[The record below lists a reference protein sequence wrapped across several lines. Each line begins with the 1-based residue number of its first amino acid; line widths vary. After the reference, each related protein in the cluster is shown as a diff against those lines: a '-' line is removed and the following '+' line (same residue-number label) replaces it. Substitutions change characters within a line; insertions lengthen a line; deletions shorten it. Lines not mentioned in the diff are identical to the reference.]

1 MKRKF
6 LLLFICLLSLLS
18 CSQKK
23 LPHYPAT
30 DDGIT
35 RMHLDS
41 AAIYTKKHD
50 LHKAMY
56 QLKAAEKRLFNVTQ
70 DSLKF
75 LTYYHIAQINAQ
87 DGAYKIALEYLK
99 HAARNANDVKRS
111 HRMTDIY
118 IEKAFIYNQMGNR
131 DSALNS
137 LQRVE
142 KYKPRIRK
150 DQEKR
155 IEEMRQHIKRHQIVA
170 ISPGK
175 DVEIVQLQDLYE
187 VALAQ
192 RKAVELKL
200 YIAYL
205 LLTLILVSIG
215 ITIWFRRRMRQQ
227 LQFYRLQQQETEH
240 NIQLTLR
247 RKDATIDEMKAEID
261 SKLDE
266 LNQLRY
272 SIKAH
277 NKNIKTSDSIEQVKL
292 GIDTLYTIL
301 KGGNLSQMGKR
312 EQQALNMIM
321 PNYDYELSYI
331 LNNPRFA
338 LTPKECFYYIM
349 EHYGIEDELKAQ
361 AFCCTA
367 QAIRSIKSRIN
378 HCIKNLAAY
387 SPICL

>member
-56 QLKAAEKRLFNVTQ
+56 QLKAAEKRLFNVTE

-99 HAARNANDVKRS
+99 HAARNTNDVKRS

-118 IEKAFIYNQMGNR
+118 IEKAFIYNQMGKR

-175 DVEIVQLQDLYE
+175 DIEIVQLQDLYE

-227 LQFYRLQQQETEH
+227 LQFYRQQQQETEH

-247 RKDATIDEMKAEID
+247 RKDAAIDEMKAEID

-277 NKNIKTSDSIEQVKL
+277 NKNIKTSDSIEQIKL

-349 EHYGIEDELKAQ
+349 EHYGIEDDLKAQ

-367 QAIRSIKSRIN
+367 QAIRSIKSRLKKKLEQN
-378 HCIKNLAAY
+378 
-387 SPICL
+387 

>member
-99 HAARNANDVKRS
+99 HAARNTNDVKRS

-118 IEKAFIYNQMGNR
+118 IEKAFIYNQMGRR

-227 LQFYRLQQQETEH
+227 LQFYRQQQQETEH

-266 LNQLRY
+266 LNQLRH

-277 NKNIKTSDSIEQVKL
+277 NKNIKTSDSIEQIKL

-367 QAIRSIKSRIN
+367 QAIRSIKSRLKKKLEQN
-378 HCIKNLAAY
+378 
-387 SPICL
+387 

>member
-1 MKRKF
+1 MKKRF
-6 LLLFICLLSLLS
+6 LLWFISLLSLLS
-18 CSQKK
+18 CSQRK

-35 RMHLDS
+35 QMRLDS
-41 AAIYTKKHD
+41 ATIYTKRHD

-56 QLKAAEKRLFNVTQ
+56 QLKAAEKRLFNVTE

-75 LTYYHIAQINAQ
+75 LTYYRIAQINAQ
-87 DGAYKIALEYLK
+87 DGAYKLALDYLK
-99 HAARNANDVKRS
+99 HAARHANDVKRS
-111 HRMTDIY
+111 HRMADID
-118 IEKAFIYNQMGNR
+118 IEKAFVYNQMGKR

-137 LQRVE
+137 LLKAE

-155 IEEMRQHIKRHQIVA
+155 IEEMRQHIKKHQIVA

-192 RKAVELKL
+192 RKALELKL
-200 YIAYL
+200 YITYL
-205 LLTLILVSIG
+205 LLALILVSIG

-247 RKDATIDEMKAEID
+247 RKDATIDEMTAEID
-261 SKLDE
+261 NKLNE
-266 LNQLRY
+266 LNQLRD

-277 NKNIKTSDSIEQVKL
+277 SKNIKTSDSIEQIKL
-292 GIDTLYTIL
+292 GIDTLHTIL

-312 EQQALNMIM
+312 EQQALNIIM

-338 LTPKECFYYIM
+338 LTPKECFYYVM
-349 EHYGIEDELKAQ
+349 EHYEIEDELKAQ
-361 AFCCTA
+361 AFCCTS
-367 QAIRSIKSRIN
+367 QAIRSIKSRLRKKLEQN
-378 HCIKNLAAY
+378 
-387 SPICL
+387 

>member
-1 MKRKF
+1 MKKRF
-6 LLLFICLLSLLS
+6 LLWSISLLSLLS
-18 CSQKK
+18 CSQRK

-35 RMHLDS
+35 QMRLDS
-41 AAIYTKKHD
+41 AKIYTKRHD

-56 QLKAAEKRLFNVTQ
+56 QLKAAEKRLFNVTE

-75 LTYYHIAQINAQ
+75 LTYYRIAQINAQ
-87 DGAYKIALEYLK
+87 DGAYKLALDYLK
-99 HAARNANDVKRS
+99 HAARHANDVKRS
-111 HRMTDIY
+111 HRMTDID
-118 IEKAFIYNQMGNR
+118 IEKAFVYNQMGKR

-137 LQRVE
+137 LLKAE

-155 IEEMRQHIKRHQIVA
+155 IEEMRQHIKKHQIVA

-192 RKAVELKL
+192 RKALELKL
-200 YIAYL
+200 YITYL
-205 LLTLILVSIG
+205 LLALILVSIG

-266 LNQLRY
+266 LNQLRD

-277 NKNIKTSDSIEQVKL
+277 SKNIKTSDSIEQIKL
-292 GIDTLYTIL
+292 GIDTLHTIL

-338 LTPKECFYYIM
+338 LTPKECFYYVM

-361 AFCCTA
+361 AFCCTS
-367 QAIRSIKSRIN
+367 QAIRSIKSRLRKKLEQN
-378 HCIKNLAAY
+378 
-387 SPICL
+387 

>member
-155 IEEMRQHIKRHQIVA
+155 IEEMRQHIKRPQIVA

-192 RKAVELKL
+192 RKAVEMKL
-200 YIAYL
+200 DIAYL

-227 LQFYRLQQQETEH
+227 LQFYRQQQQETEH

-247 RKDATIDEMKAEID
+247 RKNATIDEMKAEID

-277 NKNIKTSDSIEQVKL
+277 NKNIKTSDSIEQIKL

-367 QAIRSIKSRIN
+367 QAIRSIKSRLKKKLEQN
-378 HCIKNLAAY
+378 
-387 SPICL
+387 

>member
-1 MKRKF
+1 MKKRF
-6 LLLFICLLSLLS
+6 LLWFISLLSLLS
-18 CSQKK
+18 CSQRK

-35 RMHLDS
+35 QMRLDS
-41 AAIYTKKHD
+41 ATIYTKRHD

-56 QLKAAEKRLFNVTQ
+56 QLKAAEKRLFNVTE

-75 LTYYHIAQINAQ
+75 LTYYRIAQINAQ
-87 DGAYKIALEYLK
+87 DGAYKLALDYLK
-99 HAARNANDVKRS
+99 HAARHANDVKRS
-111 HRMTDIY
+111 HRMADID
-118 IEKAFIYNQMGNR
+118 IEKAFVYNQMGKR

-137 LQRVE
+137 LLKAE

-155 IEEMRQHIKRHQIVA
+155 IKEMRQRIKKHQIVA

-192 RKAVELKL
+192 RKALELKL

-205 LLTLILVSIG
+205 LLALILVSIG

-261 SKLDE
+261 NKLNE
-266 LNQLRY
+266 LNQLRD

-277 NKNIKTSDSIEQVKL
+277 SKNIKTSDSIEQIKL
-292 GIDTLYTIL
+292 GIDTLHTIL

-312 EQQALNMIM
+312 EQQALNIIM

-338 LTPKECFYYIM
+338 LTPKECFYYVM

-361 AFCCTA
+361 AFCCTS
-367 QAIRSIKSRIN
+367 QAIRSIKSRLR
-378 HCIKNLAAY
+378 KKLEQG
-387 SPICL
+387 

>member
-1 MKRKF
+1 MKKRF
-6 LLLFICLLSLLS
+6 LLWFISLLSLLS
-18 CSQKK
+18 CSQRK

-35 RMHLDS
+35 QMRLDS
-41 AAIYTKKHD
+41 ATIYTKRHD

-56 QLKAAEKRLFNVTQ
+56 QLKAAEKRLFNVTE

-75 LTYYHIAQINAQ
+75 LTYYRIAQINAQ
-87 DGAYKIALEYLK
+87 DGAYKLALDYLK
-99 HAARNANDVKRS
+99 HAARHANDVKRS
-111 HRMTDIY
+111 HRMADID
-118 IEKAFIYNQMGNR
+118 IEKAFVYNQMGKR

-137 LQRVE
+137 LLKAE

-155 IEEMRQHIKRHQIVA
+155 IEEMRQHIKKHQIVA

-192 RKAVELKL
+192 RKALELKL
-200 YIAYL
+200 YITYL
-205 LLTLILVSIG
+205 LLALILVSIG

-266 LNQLRY
+266 LNQLRD

-277 NKNIKTSDSIEQVKL
+277 SKNIKTSDSIEQIKL
-292 GIDTLYTIL
+292 GIDTLHTIL

-312 EQQALNMIM
+312 EQQALNIIM

-338 LTPKECFYYIM
+338 LTPKECFYYVM
-349 EHYGIEDELKAQ
+349 EYYEIEDELKAQ
-361 AFCCTA
+361 AFCCTS
-367 QAIRSIKSRIN
+367 QAIRSIKSRLRKKLEQN
-378 HCIKNLAAY
+378 
-387 SPICL
+387 

>member
-227 LQFYRLQQQETEH
+227 LQFYRQQQQETEH

-277 NKNIKTSDSIEQVKL
+277 NKNIKTSDSIEQIKL
-292 GIDTLYTIL
+292 GIDTLYTIF
-301 KGGNLSQMGKR
+301 KGGNLSLMGKR

-349 EHYGIEDELKAQ
+349 EHYGIEDDLKAQ

-367 QAIRSIKSRIN
+367 QAIRSIKSRLKKKLEQN
-378 HCIKNLAAY
+378 
-387 SPICL
+387 

>member
-155 IEEMRQHIKRHQIVA
+155 IEEMRQHIKRHQSVA

-175 DVEIVQLQDLYE
+175 DIEIVQLQDLYE
-187 VALAQ
+187 VALTQ

-227 LQFYRLQQQETEH
+227 LQFYRQQQQETEH

-277 NKNIKTSDSIEQVKL
+277 NKNIKTSDSIEQIKL

-367 QAIRSIKSRIN
+367 QAIRSIKSRLKKKLEQN
-378 HCIKNLAAY
+378 
-387 SPICL
+387 

>member
-56 QLKAAEKRLFNVTQ
+56 QLKAAEKRLFNVTE

-99 HAARNANDVKRS
+99 HAARNTNDVKRS

-118 IEKAFIYNQMGNR
+118 IEKAFIYNQMGKR

-175 DVEIVQLQDLYE
+175 DIEIVQLQDLYE

-227 LQFYRLQQQETEH
+227 LQFYRQQQQETEH

-277 NKNIKTSDSIEQVKL
+277 NKNIKTSDSIEQIKL
-292 GIDTLYTIL
+292 GIDSLYTIL

-349 EHYGIEDELKAQ
+349 EHYGIEDDLKAQ

-367 QAIRSIKSRIN
+367 QAIRSIKSRLKKKLEQN
-378 HCIKNLAAY
+378 
-387 SPICL
+387 

>member
-118 IEKAFIYNQMGNR
+118 IEKAFIYNQMGKR

-155 IEEMRQHIKRHQIVA
+155 IEEMRQHIRRHQIVA

-175 DVEIVQLQDLYE
+175 DIEIVQLQDLYE

-227 LQFYRLQQQETEH
+227 LQFYRQQQQETEH

-277 NKNIKTSDSIEQVKL
+277 NKNIKTSDSIEQIKL
-292 GIDTLYTIL
+292 GINTLYTIL

-349 EHYGIEDELKAQ
+349 EHYGIEDDLKAQ

-367 QAIRSIKSRIN
+367 QAIRSIKSRLKKKLEQN
-378 HCIKNLAAY
+378 
-387 SPICL
+387 

>member
-56 QLKAAEKRLFNVTQ
+56 QLKAAEKRLFNVTE

-99 HAARNANDVKRS
+99 HAARNTNDVKRS

-118 IEKAFIYNQMGNR
+118 IEKAFIYNQMGKR

-227 LQFYRLQQQETEH
+227 LQFYRQQQQETEH

-277 NKNIKTSDSIEQVKL
+277 NKNIKTSDSIEQIKL
-292 GIDTLYTIL
+292 GIDTLYIIL

-349 EHYGIEDELKAQ
+349 EHYGIEDDLKAQ

-367 QAIRSIKSRIN
+367 QAIRSIKSRLKKKLEQN
-378 HCIKNLAAY
+378 
-387 SPICL
+387 

>member
-1 MKRKF
+1 MKKRF
-6 LLLFICLLSLLS
+6 LLWFISLLSLLS
-18 CSQKK
+18 CSQRK

-35 RMHLDS
+35 QMRLDS
-41 AAIYTKKHD
+41 ATIYTKRHD

-56 QLKAAEKRLFNVTQ
+56 QLKAAEKRLFNVTE

-75 LTYYHIAQINAQ
+75 LTYYRIAQINAQ
-87 DGAYKIALEYLK
+87 DGAYKLALDYLK
-99 HAARNANDVKRS
+99 HAARHANDVKRS
-111 HRMTDIY
+111 HRMADID
-118 IEKAFIYNQMGNR
+118 IEKAFVYNQMGKR

-137 LQRVE
+137 LLKAE

-155 IEEMRQHIKRHQIVA
+155 IEEMRQHIKKHQIVA

-175 DVEIVQLQDLYE
+175 DIEIVQLQDLYE

-192 RKAVELKL
+192 RKALELKL

-205 LLTLILVSIG
+205 LLALILVSIG

-266 LNQLRY
+266 LNQLRD

-277 NKNIKTSDSIEQVKL
+277 SKNIKTSDSIEQIKL
-292 GIDTLYTIL
+292 GIDTLHTIL

-338 LTPKECFYYIM
+338 LTPKECFYYVM

-361 AFCCTA
+361 AFCCTS
-367 QAIRSIKSRIN
+367 QAIRSIKSRLRKKLEQN
-378 HCIKNLAAY
+378 
-387 SPICL
+387 

>member
-1 MKRKF
+1 MKKRF
-6 LLLFICLLSLLS
+6 LLWFISLLSLLS
-18 CSQKK
+18 CSQRK

-35 RMHLDS
+35 QMRLDS
-41 AAIYTKKHD
+41 AKIYTKRHD

-56 QLKAAEKRLFNVTQ
+56 QLKAAEKRLFNVTE

-75 LTYYHIAQINAQ
+75 LTYYRIAQINAQ
-87 DGAYKIALEYLK
+87 DGAYKLALDYLK
-99 HAARNANDVKRS
+99 HAARHANDVKQS
-111 HRMTDIY
+111 HRMADID
-118 IEKAFIYNQMGNR
+118 IEKAFVYNQMGKR

-137 LQRVE
+137 LLKAE

-155 IEEMRQHIKRHQIVA
+155 IEEMRQHIKKHQVVA

-192 RKAVELKL
+192 RKALELKL

-205 LLTLILVSIG
+205 LLALILVSIG

-266 LNQLRY
+266 LNQLRD

-277 NKNIKTSDSIEQVKL
+277 SKNIKTSDSIEQIKL
-292 GIDTLYTIL
+292 GIDTLHTIL

-338 LTPKECFYYIM
+338 LTPKECFYYVM
-349 EHYGIEDELKAQ
+349 EHYEIEDELKAQ
-361 AFCCTA
+361 AFCCTS
-367 QAIRSIKSRIN
+367 QAIRSIKSRLRKKLEQN
-378 HCIKNLAAY
+378 
-387 SPICL
+387 

>member
-118 IEKAFIYNQMGNR
+118 IEKAFIYNQIGKR

-175 DVEIVQLQDLYE
+175 DIEIVQLQDLYE

-227 LQFYRLQQQETEH
+227 LQFYRQQQQETEH

-266 LNQLRY
+266 LNQLRD

-277 NKNIKTSDSIEQVKL
+277 NKNIKTSDSIEQIKL

-349 EHYGIEDELKAQ
+349 EHYGIEDDLKAQ

-367 QAIRSIKSRIN
+367 QAIRSIKSRLKKKLEQN
-378 HCIKNLAAY
+378 
-387 SPICL
+387 

>member
-1 MKRKF
+1 MKKRF
-6 LLLFICLLSLLS
+6 LLWFISLLSLLS
-18 CSQKK
+18 CSQRK

-35 RMHLDS
+35 QMRLDS
-41 AAIYTKKHD
+41 AAIYTKRHD

-56 QLKAAEKRLFNVTQ
+56 QLKAAEKRLFNVTE

-75 LTYYHIAQINAQ
+75 LTYYRIAQINAQ
-87 DGAYKIALEYLK
+87 DGAYKLALDYLK
-99 HAARNANDVKRS
+99 HAARHANDVKRS
-111 HRMTDIY
+111 HRMADID
-118 IEKAFIYNQMGNR
+118 IEKAFVYNQMGKR

-137 LQRVE
+137 LLKAE

-155 IEEMRQHIKRHQIVA
+155 IEEMRQHIKKHQIVA

-192 RKAVELKL
+192 RKALELKL

-205 LLTLILVSIG
+205 LLALILVSIG

-266 LNQLRY
+266 LNQLRD

-277 NKNIKTSDSIEQVKL
+277 SKNIKTSDSIEQIKL
-292 GIDTLYTIL
+292 GIDTLHTIL

-312 EQQALNMIM
+312 EQQALNIIM

-338 LTPKECFYYIM
+338 LTPKECFYYVM
-349 EHYGIEDELKAQ
+349 EHYEIEDELKAQ
-361 AFCCTA
+361 AFCCTS
-367 QAIRSIKSRIN
+367 QAIRSIKSRLRKKLEQN
-378 HCIKNLAAY
+378 
-387 SPICL
+387 

>member
-99 HAARNANDVKRS
+99 HAARNTNDVKRS

-175 DVEIVQLQDLYE
+175 DIEIVQLQDLYE

-227 LQFYRLQQQETEH
+227 LQFYRQQQQETEH

-277 NKNIKTSDSIEQVKL
+277 NKNIKTSDSIEQIKL

-349 EHYGIEDELKAQ
+349 EHYGIEDDLKAQ

-367 QAIRSIKSRIN
+367 QAIRSIKSRLKKKLEQN
-378 HCIKNLAAY
+378 
-387 SPICL
+387 

>member
-1 MKRKF
+1 MKKRF
-6 LLLFICLLSLLS
+6 LLWFISLLSLLS
-18 CSQKK
+18 CSQRK

-35 RMHLDS
+35 QMRLDS
-41 AAIYTKKHD
+41 AKIYTKRHD

-56 QLKAAEKRLFNVTQ
+56 QLKAAEKRLFNVTE

-75 LTYYHIAQINAQ
+75 LTYYRIAQINAQ
-87 DGAYKIALEYLK
+87 DGAYKLALDYLK
-99 HAARNANDVKRS
+99 HAARHANDVKQS
-111 HRMTDIY
+111 HRMADID
-118 IEKAFIYNQMGNR
+118 IEKAFVYNQMGKR

-137 LQRVE
+137 LLKAE

-155 IEEMRQHIKRHQIVA
+155 IEEMRQHIKKHQIVA

-192 RKAVELKL
+192 RKALELKL

-205 LLTLILVSIG
+205 LLALILVSIG

-247 RKDATIDEMKAEID
+247 RKNATIDEMKAEID

-266 LNQLRY
+266 LNQLRD

-277 NKNIKTSDSIEQVKL
+277 SKNIKTSDSIEQIKL
-292 GIDTLYTIL
+292 GIDTLHTIL

-312 EQQALNMIM
+312 EQQALNIIM

-338 LTPKECFYYIM
+338 LTPKECFYYVM
-349 EHYGIEDELKAQ
+349 EHYEIEDELKAQ
-361 AFCCTA
+361 AFCCTS
-367 QAIRSIKSRIN
+367 QAIRSIKSRLR
-378 HCIKNLAAY
+378 KKLEQK
-387 SPICL
+387 

>member
-247 RKDATIDEMKAEID
+247 RKDTTIDEMKAEID

-277 NKNIKTSDSIEQVKL
+277 NKNIKTSDSIEQIKL

-367 QAIRSIKSRIN
+367 QAIRSIKSRLKKKLEQN
-378 HCIKNLAAY
+378 
-387 SPICL
+387 

>member
-118 IEKAFIYNQMGNR
+118 IEKAFIYNQMGKR

-155 IEEMRQHIKRHQIVA
+155 IEEMRQHIKRHQVVA

-175 DVEIVQLQDLYE
+175 DIEIVQLQDLYE

-227 LQFYRLQQQETEH
+227 LQFYRQQQQETEH

-277 NKNIKTSDSIEQVKL
+277 NKNIKTSDSIEQIKL

-349 EHYGIEDELKAQ
+349 EHYGIEDDLKAQ

-367 QAIRSIKSRIN
+367 QAIRSIKSRLKKKLEQN
-378 HCIKNLAAY
+378 
-387 SPICL
+387 

>member
-56 QLKAAEKRLFNVTQ
+56 QLKAAEKRLFNVTE

-99 HAARNANDVKRS
+99 HAARNTNDVKRS

-118 IEKAFIYNQMGNR
+118 IEKAFIYNQMGKR

-175 DVEIVQLQDLYE
+175 DIEIVQLQDLYE

-227 LQFYRLQQQETEH
+227 LQFYRQQQQETEH

-247 RKDATIDEMKAEID
+247 RKDATIDEMKTEID

-277 NKNIKTSDSIEQVKL
+277 NKNIKTSDSIEQIKL
-292 GIDTLYTIL
+292 GIDTLYIIL

-349 EHYGIEDELKAQ
+349 EHYGIEDDLKAQ

-367 QAIRSIKSRIN
+367 QAIRSIKSRLKKKLEQN
-378 HCIKNLAAY
+378 
-387 SPICL
+387 

>member
-41 AAIYTKKHD
+41 ADIYTKKHD
-50 LHKAMY
+50 LHKTMY
-56 QLKAAEKRLFNVTQ
+56 QLKAAEKRLFNVTE

-99 HAARNANDVKRS
+99 HAARNTNDVKRS

-118 IEKAFIYNQMGNR
+118 IEKAFIYNQMGKR

-175 DVEIVQLQDLYE
+175 DIEIVQLQDLYE

-227 LQFYRLQQQETEH
+227 LQFYRQQQQETEH

-277 NKNIKTSDSIEQVKL
+277 NKNIKTSDSIEQIKL

-349 EHYGIEDELKAQ
+349 EHYGIEDDLKAQ

-367 QAIRSIKSRIN
+367 QAIRSIKSRLKKKLEQN
-378 HCIKNLAAY
+378 
-387 SPICL
+387 

>member
-56 QLKAAEKRLFNVTQ
+56 QLKAAEKRLFNVTE

-118 IEKAFIYNQMGNR
+118 IEKAFIYNQMGKR

-175 DVEIVQLQDLYE
+175 DIEIVQLQDLYE

-227 LQFYRLQQQETEH
+227 LQYYRQQQQETEH

-266 LNQLRY
+266 LNQLQY

-277 NKNIKTSDSIEQVKL
+277 NKNIKTSDSIEQIKL
-292 GIDTLYTIL
+292 GIDTLYIIL

-349 EHYGIEDELKAQ
+349 EHYGIEDDLKAQ

-367 QAIRSIKSRIN
+367 QAIRSIKSRLKKKLEQN
-378 HCIKNLAAY
+378 
-387 SPICL
+387 

>member
-56 QLKAAEKRLFNVTQ
+56 QLKAAEKRLFNVTE

-227 LQFYRLQQQETEH
+227 LQFYRQQQQETEH

-277 NKNIKTSDSIEQVKL
+277 NKNIKTSDSIEQIKL

-367 QAIRSIKSRIN
+367 QAIRSIKSRLKKKLEQN
-378 HCIKNLAAY
+378 
-387 SPICL
+387 

>member
-155 IEEMRQHIKRHQIVA
+155 IEEMRQHIKRYQIVA

-175 DVEIVQLQDLYE
+175 DIEIVQLQDLYE

-227 LQFYRLQQQETEH
+227 LQFYRQQQQETEH

-277 NKNIKTSDSIEQVKL
+277 NKNIKTSDSIEQIKL

-349 EHYGIEDELKAQ
+349 EHYGIEDDLKAQ

-367 QAIRSIKSRIN
+367 QAIRSIKSRLKKKLEQN
-378 HCIKNLAAY
+378 
-387 SPICL
+387 

>member
-118 IEKAFIYNQMGNR
+118 IEKAFIYNQMGKR

-142 KYKPRIRK
+142 KYRPRIRK

-227 LQFYRLQQQETEH
+227 LQFYRQQQQETEH

-277 NKNIKTSDSIEQVKL
+277 NKNIKTSDSIEQIKL

-349 EHYGIEDELKAQ
+349 EHYGIEDDLKAQ

-367 QAIRSIKSRIN
+367 QAIRSIKSRLKKKLEQN
-378 HCIKNLAAY
+378 
-387 SPICL
+387 

>member
-99 HAARNANDVKRS
+99 HAARNTNDVKRS

-192 RKAVELKL
+192 RKAVELRL

-215 ITIWFRRRMRQQ
+215 ITIWFRRRMHQQ
-227 LQFYRLQQQETEH
+227 LQFYRQQQQETEH

-266 LNQLRY
+266 LNQLRD

-277 NKNIKTSDSIEQVKL
+277 NKNIKTSDSIEQIKL

-367 QAIRSIKSRIN
+367 QAIRSIKSRLKKKLEQN
-378 HCIKNLAAY
+378 
-387 SPICL
+387 

>member
-1 MKRKF
+1 MKKRF
-6 LLLFICLLSLLS
+6 LLWFISLLSLLS
-18 CSQKK
+18 CSQRK

-35 RMHLDS
+35 QMRLDS
-41 AAIYTKKHD
+41 AAIYTKRHD

-56 QLKAAEKRLFNVTQ
+56 QLKAAEKRLFNVTE

-75 LTYYHIAQINAQ
+75 LTYYRIAQINAQ
-87 DGAYKIALEYLK
+87 DGAYKLALDYLK
-99 HAARNANDVKRS
+99 HATRHANDVKQS
-111 HRMTDIY
+111 HRMADID
-118 IEKAFIYNQMGNR
+118 IEKAFVYNQMGKR

-137 LQRVE
+137 LLKAE

-155 IEEMRQHIKRHQIVA
+155 IEEMRQRIKKHQIVA

-192 RKAVELKL
+192 RKALELKL

-205 LLTLILVSIG
+205 LLALILVSIG

-261 SKLDE
+261 NKLDE
-266 LNQLRY
+266 LKQLRD

-277 NKNIKTSDSIEQVKL
+277 SKNIKTSDSIEQIKL
-292 GIDTLYTIL
+292 GIDTLHTIL

-338 LTPKECFYYIM
+338 LTPKECFYYVM

-361 AFCCTA
+361 AFCCTS
-367 QAIRSIKSRIN
+367 QAIRSIKSRLRKKLEQN
-378 HCIKNLAAY
+378 
-387 SPICL
+387 

>member
-56 QLKAAEKRLFNVTQ
+56 QLKAAEKRLFNVTE

-118 IEKAFIYNQMGNR
+118 IEKAFIYNQMGKR

-175 DVEIVQLQDLYE
+175 DIEIVQLQDLYE

-227 LQFYRLQQQETEH
+227 LQFYRQQQQETEH

-277 NKNIKTSDSIEQVKL
+277 NKNIKTSDSIEQIKL

-349 EHYGIEDELKAQ
+349 EHYGIEDDLKAQ

-367 QAIRSIKSRIN
+367 QAIRSIKSRLKKKQEQN
-378 HCIKNLAAY
+378 
-387 SPICL
+387 

>member
-56 QLKAAEKRLFNVTQ
+56 QLKAAEKRLFNVTE

-118 IEKAFIYNQMGNR
+118 IEKAFIYNQMGKR

-175 DVEIVQLQDLYE
+175 DIEIVQLQDLYE

-227 LQFYRLQQQETEH
+227 LRFYRLQQQETEH

-266 LNQLRY
+266 LNELRD

-277 NKNIKTSDSIEQVKL
+277 NKNIKTSDSIEQIKL
-292 GIDTLYTIL
+292 GIDTLYIIL

-349 EHYGIEDELKAQ
+349 EHYGIEDDLKAQ

-367 QAIRSIKSRIN
+367 QAIRSIKSRLKKKLEQN
-378 HCIKNLAAY
+378 
-387 SPICL
+387 

>member
-1 MKRKF
+1 MKKRF
-6 LLLFICLLSLLS
+6 LLWFISLLSLLS
-18 CSQKK
+18 CSQRK

-35 RMHLDS
+35 QMRLDS
-41 AAIYTKKHD
+41 AKIYTKRHD

-56 QLKAAEKRLFNVTQ
+56 QLKAAEKRLFNVTE

-75 LTYYHIAQINAQ
+75 LTYYRIAQINAQ
-87 DGAYKIALEYLK
+87 DGAYKLALDYLK
-99 HAARNANDVKRS
+99 HAARHANDVKRS
-111 HRMTDIY
+111 HRMADID
-118 IEKAFIYNQMGNR
+118 IEKAFVYNQMGKR

-137 LQRVE
+137 LLKAE

-155 IEEMRQHIKRHQIVA
+155 IEEMRQHIKKHQIVA

-192 RKAVELKL
+192 RKALELKL

-205 LLTLILVSIG
+205 LLALILVSIG

-266 LNQLRY
+266 LNQLRD

-277 NKNIKTSDSIEQVKL
+277 SKNIKTSDSIEQIKL
-292 GIDTLYTIL
+292 GIDTLHTIL

-312 EQQALNMIM
+312 EQQALNIIM

-338 LTPKECFYYIM
+338 LTPKECFYYVM
-349 EHYGIEDELKAQ
+349 EHYEIEDELKAQ
-361 AFCCTA
+361 AFCCTS
-367 QAIRSIKSRIN
+367 QAIRSIKSRLR
-378 HCIKNLAAY
+378 KKLEQGR
-387 SPICL
+387 

>member
-1 MKRKF
+1 MKKRF
-6 LLLFICLLSLLS
+6 LLWFISLLSLLS
-18 CSQKK
+18 CSQRK

-35 RMHLDS
+35 QMRLDS
-41 AAIYTKKHD
+41 ATIYTKRHD

-56 QLKAAEKRLFNVTQ
+56 QLKAAEKRLFNVTE

-75 LTYYHIAQINAQ
+75 LTYYRIAQINAQ
-87 DGAYKIALEYLK
+87 DGAYKLALDYLK
-99 HAARNANDVKRS
+99 HAARHANDVKRS
-111 HRMTDIY
+111 HRMADID
-118 IEKAFIYNQMGNR
+118 IEKAFVYNQMGKR

-137 LQRVE
+137 LLKAE

-155 IEEMRQHIKRHQIVA
+155 IEEMRQHIKKHQIVA

-192 RKAVELKL
+192 RKALELKL

-205 LLTLILVSIG
+205 LLALILVSIG

-261 SKLDE
+261 NKLNE
-266 LNQLRY
+266 LNQLRN
-272 SIKAH
+272 SIKTH
-277 NKNIKTSDSIEQVKL
+277 SKNIKTSDSIEQIKL
-292 GIDTLYTIL
+292 GIDTLHTIL

-338 LTPKECFYYIM
+338 LTPKECFYYVM
-349 EHYGIEDELKAQ
+349 EHYEIEDELKAQ
-361 AFCCTA
+361 AFCCTS
-367 QAIRSIKSRIN
+367 QAIRSIKSRLRKKLEQN
-378 HCIKNLAAY
+378 
-387 SPICL
+387 

>member
-99 HAARNANDVKRS
+99 HAARNTNDVKRS

-118 IEKAFIYNQMGNR
+118 IEKAFIYNQMGKR

-175 DVEIVQLQDLYE
+175 DIEIVQLQDLYE

-227 LQFYRLQQQETEH
+227 LQFYRQQQQETEH

-266 LNQLRY
+266 LYQLRY

-277 NKNIKTSDSIEQVKL
+277 NKNIKTSDSIEQIKL

-349 EHYGIEDELKAQ
+349 EHYGIEDDLKAQ

-367 QAIRSIKSRIN
+367 QAIRSIKSRLKKKLEQN
-378 HCIKNLAAY
+378 
-387 SPICL
+387 

>member
-1 MKRKF
+1 MKKRF
-6 LLLFICLLSLLS
+6 LLWFISLLALLS
-18 CSQKK
+18 CSQRK

-35 RMHLDS
+35 QMRLDS
-41 AAIYTKKHD
+41 AKIYTKRHD

-56 QLKAAEKRLFNVTQ
+56 QLKAAEKRLFNVTE

-75 LTYYHIAQINAQ
+75 LTYYRIAQINAQ
-87 DGAYKIALEYLK
+87 DGAYKLALDYLK
-99 HAARNANDVKRS
+99 HAARHANDVKRS
-111 HRMTDIY
+111 HRMADID
-118 IEKAFIYNQMGNR
+118 IEKAFVYNQMGKR

-137 LQRVE
+137 LLKAE

-155 IEEMRQHIKRHQIVA
+155 IEEMRQHIKKHQIVA

-192 RKAVELKL
+192 RKALELKL

-205 LLTLILVSIG
+205 LLALILVSIG

-247 RKDATIDEMKAEID
+247 RKNATIDEMKAEID

-266 LNQLRY
+266 LNQLRD

-277 NKNIKTSDSIEQVKL
+277 NKNIKTSDSIEQIKL
-292 GIDTLYTIL
+292 GIDTLHTIL

-338 LTPKECFYYIM
+338 LTPKECFYYVM

-361 AFCCTA
+361 AFCCTS
-367 QAIRSIKSRIN
+367 QAIRSIKSRLRKKLEQN
-378 HCIKNLAAY
+378 
-387 SPICL
+387 